1 MSGSG
6 TTGTARHIDYLTWA
20 MLVIGVGI
28 FGFVLFYVG
37 SLQNSVASAKRQ
49 LAATSDRLGKQE
61 ALLRQDEQQLLQKQQ
76 QLQAIEAALKTT
88 QAQLAVDKASTKKAC
103 EDLDKALK
111 NLPSTQPSGDVARL
125 MTVRSDICE
134 VDRTLQAAVDGN
146 QRSSLVTKALQQRY
160 KGDFGG
166 AADNFQKALQIQG
179 ATPQSQAQ
187 TLTWYGYSL
196 FRSGKLQEARRMTKQ
211 ALRLDP
217 HNVVAGIND
226 LKLMCRDKATP
237 DRVQEAYRNLLKTPA
252 IGAADLC
259 AVQSD
264 AELYRVC
271 GYAGLGPTS
280 KCATAD

>member
-20 MLVIGVGI
+20 MLAIGIGI

-37 SLQNSVASAKRQ
+37 DLQRSVASSKTQ
-49 LAATSDRLGKQE
+49 LAATTKRLDDQSARLAQE
-61 ALLRQDEQQLLQKQQ
+61 EQQL
-76 QLQAIEAALKTT
+76 AAVASALKTAQT
-88 QAQLAVDKASTKKAC
+88 QLVNDKLSTRKAC

-125 MTVRSDICE
+125 MTVRGDICE
-134 VDRTLQAAVDGN
+134 IDRTLQAAVDGN
-146 QRSSLVTKALQQRY
+146 RRSTLVAQALQQRY
-160 KGDFGG
+160 KGDFRG
-166 AADNFQKALQIQG
+166 AADSFHQALQVQG
-179 ATPQSQAQ
+179 GTSQSKAQ

-196 FRSGKLQEARRMTKQ
+196 LRSGKYAEARKITEQ

-217 HNVVAGIND
+217 QNVVAGIND
-226 LKLMCRDKATP
+226 LKLLCTEKAAP
-237 DRVQEAYRNLLKTPA
+237 DRVQEAYRGLLATPA
-252 IGAADLC
+252 ISAADLC